1 MQEVGT
7 RLLGQLAEAL
17 IRVAR
22 LVPPGSSPVMVPA
35 SALYRGENL
44 DQRVRRL
51 LGPPAAAAVPLS
63 AGWRAAVTTAIV
75 LSAALALHAIHELLE
90 AAVTFLP

>member
-1 MQEVGT
+1 
-7 RLLGQLAEAL
+7 
-17 IRVAR
+17 
-22 LVPPGSSPVMVPA
+22 VPA

-51 LGPPAAAAVPLS
+51 LGPPAVAAAPLS
-63 AGWRAAVTTAIV
+63 PAWRAVATTAIV
-75 LSAALALHAIHELLE
+75 ASAALALHAIHELLE